1 MATTCP
7 NCGAA
12 VGAED
17 RFCPACGAA
26 VTAAAEGGSPS
37 VGDLA
42 QPRNL
47 ARIAQVVALVGFVLP
62 WITVS
67 CQGRVLAQVSGLDMA
82 LGRATVHNPFT
93 GVSQAHSGSPNGAIV
108 VALVMIVAGLAVSF
122 NMAIVRTA
130 LANIIACGT
139 ALLLIAYEVLVSAGS
154 MVRSQASS
162 ARGPENGVERSI
174 AEAIKVGTGFGF
186 WLTCLALVAAIFFY
200 WRVRGGGRSDRAPH
214 ITVPE
219 PQARSNGAGN
229 DPPPP

>member
-1 MATTCP
+1 MACP

-12 VGAED
+12 VGSED
-17 RFCPACGAA
+17 RFCPACGAP
-26 VTAAAEGGSPS
+26 VAAPVEGGSPS
-37 VGDLA
+37 VGDLT

-47 ARIAQVVALVGFVLP
+47 ARIAQVIALVGFVLP

-93 GVSQAHSGSPNGAIV
+93 GVSQAHSGSPNVTIV
-108 VALVMIVAGLAVSF
+108 FALVMIIAGLAISF
-122 NMAIVRTA
+122 NMAVVRTA
-130 LANIIACGT
+130 LANIVACGT

-154 MVRSQASS
+154 LVRSQASS
-162 ARGPENGVERSI
+162 ARAPENGVERSI

-186 WLTCLALVAAIFFY
+186 WLTCLALAAAIFFY
-200 WRVRGGGRSDRAPH
+200 WRVRGRGRNAAVPHLRAA
-214 ITVPE
+214 E
-219 PQARSNGAGN
+219 PQPRSNGAGN